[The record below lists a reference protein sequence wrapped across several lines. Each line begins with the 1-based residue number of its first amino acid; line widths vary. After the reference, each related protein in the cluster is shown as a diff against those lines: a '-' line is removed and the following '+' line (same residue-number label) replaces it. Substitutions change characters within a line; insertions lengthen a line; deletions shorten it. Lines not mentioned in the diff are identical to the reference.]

1 MRYGHGQGV
10 RCIVRLGDGLQVQ
23 HDAGHF
29 LDLLFY
35 RLAIPGHSLLDLHGG
50 VLINWYAALR
60 GSQQNHPAGFRH
72 ADDGRLVMLVVQL
85 FNGECFRLIA
95 GTDILDAVI
104 NFNQALFKRRV
115 LIGTHCAVSD
125 GLTTVIPGFAADSA
139 VPMADKIG
147 AMEKMLYGTEQ
158 SGSLLQRMDSLE
170 DDVYGTIT
178 SDAIINRVDN
188 MYDYLEG
195 TPDNGEASFA
205 TKLNV
210 VEWKMNESM
219 SGGAAKN
226 RIEATE
232 KLLYGQNQTGSLSGR
247 LESLLKLASY
257 TDGNVPVQQVVL
269 PKDSV
274 FKIAFT
280 SELSTKMSR
289 KGDVVHFKAA
299 DNLYVN
305 DVLVLPKGATGIGEV
320 KKVVQPGIFGKDGR
334 IDIDFTCIYGVDGT
348 KIPVTVGELAKQ
360 KAESIAGAAGAA
372 IGGMIILG
380 PVGLIGGAFVKGNSV
395 TIPVGCETFVQTA
408 EDTSLQGVV
417 YQE

>member
-1 MRYGHGQGV
+1 MKKQ
-10 RCIVRLGDGLQVQ
+10 L
-23 HDAGHF
+23 AT
-29 LDLLFY
+29 LLLTF
-35 RLAIPGHSLLDLHGG
+35 I
-50 VLINWYAALR
+50 
-60 GSQQNHPAGFRH
+60 F
-72 ADDGRLVMLVVQL
+72 
-85 FNGECFRLIA
+85 CF
-95 GTDILDAVI
+95 
-104 NFNQALFKRRV
+104 
-115 LIGTHCAVSD
+115 
-125 GLTTVIPGFAADSA
+125 TTVIPGFAADSA

-247 LESLLKLASY
+247 LENLLKLASY
-257 TDGNVPVQQVVL
+257 EDGNVPVQDVTL

-274 FKIAFT
+274 LKITFT

-289 KGDVVHFKAA
+289 QGDTVHFKAA

-305 DVLVLPKGATGIGEV
+305 DVLVLPKGATGVGEV

-334 IDIDFTCIYGVDGT
+334 IDINFTYIYGIGRTSATRILKEANVNPDTRVRDLTDDEVKRLSEVINETQVVEGDLRREVALNIKRLQEIGCYRGIRHRRGLPVRGQKT
-348 KIPVTVGELAKQ
+348 KTNARTRKGPKKTVANK
-360 KAESIAGAAGAA
+360 K
-372 IGGMIILG
+372 
-380 PVGLIGGAFVKGNSV
+380 K
-395 TIPVGCETFVQTA
+395 
-408 EDTSLQGVV
+408 
-417 YQE
+417 

>member
-1 MRYGHGQGV
+1 MKKQ
-10 RCIVRLGDGLQVQ
+10 L
-23 HDAGHF
+23 AT
-29 LDLLFY
+29 LLLTF
-35 RLAIPGHSLLDLHGG
+35 I
-50 VLINWYAALR
+50 
-60 GSQQNHPAGFRH
+60 F
-72 ADDGRLVMLVVQL
+72 
-85 FNGECFRLIA
+85 CF
-95 GTDILDAVI
+95 
-104 NFNQALFKRRV
+104 
-115 LIGTHCAVSD
+115 
-125 GLTTVIPGFAADSA
+125 TTVVPGFAADSA
-139 VPMADKIG
+139 LPLADKIA

-158 SGSLLQRMDSLE
+158 TGSLLQRMDSLE
-170 DDVYGTIT
+170 DDVYGTLT
-178 SDAIINRVDN
+178 SDSILHRVDN

-195 TPDNGEASFA
+195 APDSGEASFA

-219 SGGAAKN
+219 SGGPAKN

-232 KLLYGQNQTGSLSGR
+232 KLLYGQNQSGSLSGR
-247 LESLLKLASY
+247 LEGLLKLAGYS
-257 TDGNVPVQQVVL
+257 DGNVPVQQVTL

-274 FKIAFT
+274 FKIVFT

-289 KGDVVHFKAA
+289 QGDVVQFKAA

-334 IDIDFTCIYGVDGT
+334 IDINFTYIYGADGT
-348 KIPVTVGELAKQ
+348 KLPITVGELAKQ

-380 PVGLIGGAFVKGNSV
+380 PVGLVGGAFVKGSAV

>member
-1 MRYGHGQGV
+1 MKKQ
-10 RCIVRLGDGLQVQ
+10 L
-23 HDAGHF
+23 AT
-29 LDLLFY
+29 LLLTF
-35 RLAIPGHSLLDLHGG
+35 I
-50 VLINWYAALR
+50 
-60 GSQQNHPAGFRH
+60 F
-72 ADDGRLVMLVVQL
+72 
-85 FNGECFRLIA
+85 CF
-95 GTDILDAVI
+95 
-104 NFNQALFKRRV
+104 
-115 LIGTHCAVSD
+115 
-125 GLTTVIPGFAADSA
+125 TTVVPAFAAESLP
-139 VPMADKIG
+139 VADKIS
-147 AMEKMLYGTEQ
+147 AMEQMLYGTEQ

-170 DDVYGTIT
+170 DDVYGTLT
-178 SDAIINRVDN
+178 SDSILHRVDN
-188 MYDYLEG
+188 MYDYLAG
-195 TPDNGEASFA
+195 APDNGEASFA

-219 SGGAAKN
+219 SGGPAKN

-232 KLLYGQNQTGSLSGR
+232 KLLYGQSQNGSLSGR
-247 LESLLKLASY
+247 LEGLLKLSGY
-257 TDGNVPVQQVVL
+257 SDGSVPVQQVTL

-274 FKIAFT
+274 FKITFT

-289 KGDVVHFKAA
+289 QGDVVHFKAA

-305 DVLVLPKGATGIGEV
+305 DVLVLPKGATGVGEV

-334 IDIDFTCIYGVDGT
+334 IDINFTYIYGVDGT

-360 KAESIAGAAGAA
+360 KAESIAGAAGAS

-380 PVGLIGGAFVKGNSV
+380 PVGIVGGAFVKGNAV